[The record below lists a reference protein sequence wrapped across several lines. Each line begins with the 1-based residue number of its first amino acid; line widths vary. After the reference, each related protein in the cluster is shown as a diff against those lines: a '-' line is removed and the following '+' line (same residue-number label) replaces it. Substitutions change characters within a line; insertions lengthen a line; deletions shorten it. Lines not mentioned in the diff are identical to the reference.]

1 MAYKKSF
8 VRINKLRNLGN
19 GFKCEVGAQL
29 ARLIYRRT
37 FTHYA
42 WAISKT
48 YIDGSSSLYVT
59 AINDATRDDITDRLE
74 DKDPN
79 NENDGNV
86 ELYQELQNIFDDP
99 ATEVYAELKK
109 SYIRFAYTPQFERI
123 KMNQNVQSPSQKQ
136 TKQ

>member
-1 MAYKKSF
+1 MGFKRTF
-8 VRINKLRNLGN
+8 VEKGKLRAIGN
-19 GFKCEVGAQL
+19 GFECSVSTNL